1 MINKTHFILSI
12 LLICSCT
19 SSKEQ
24 LSYGLSEHTVEHNKK
39 SYVIED
45 NKIQSKIFISEPRA
59 KNILKGSVSAIT
71 LGNRN
76 LDLSLEDFEA
86 AVTIYMAS
94 YKNPNCFIREASY
107 INKSGMGKRGYN
119 FYYSCP

>member
-1 MINKTHFILSI
+1 MINKIHFIVSI

-24 LSYGLSEHTVEHNKK
+24 LSYGLSEYTVEHNRQ

-59 KNILKGSVSAIT
+59 KNILKGSVSAISI
-71 LGNRN
+71 GNID
-76 LDLSLEDFEA
+76 LDLRLEDYEA
-86 AVTIYMAS
+86 AVNIYMANHKKPS
-94 YKNPNCFIREASY
+94 CFIREASY
-107 INKSGMGKRGYN
+107 IDKSGIGKRGYN

>member
-1 MINKTHFILSI
+1 MINKTYFILSI

-76 LDLSLEDFEA
+76 LDLRLEDFEA
-86 AVTIYMAS
+86 AVIIYMTS
-94 YKNPNCFIREASY
+94 YKNPNCFIREVSY
-107 INKSGMGKRGYN
+107 IDKSGIGKRGYN

>member
-39 SYVIED
+39 FYLIED
-45 NKIQSKIFISEPRA
+45 NKIQSIIFISEPRA
-59 KNILKGSVSAIT
+59 KNILKNSVSAIS

-76 LDLSLEDFEA
+76 LDLRLEDFEA
-86 AVTIYMAS
+86 AIKTFMARN
-94 YKNPNCFIREASY
+94 KKPNCFVREITY
-107 INKSGMGKRGYN
+107 IDKKGVGKRGYN
-119 FYYSCP
+119 FYYTCP

>member
-39 SYVIED
+39 SYLIED
-45 NKIQSKIFISEPRA
+45 NKIQSKIFISEPRV

-76 LDLSLEDFEA
+76 LDLRLEDFEA
-86 AVTIYMAS
+86 AVTIYMTS